1 MGFLAY
7 KRGGG
12 GRLGGLGWCRKR
24 GFREGAEGQKKGFK
38 GERRER
44 EGRLMMMTDED
55 LREQKG
61 RGSNRE
67 QIEVQERLS
76 GSVVR

>member
-1 MGFLAY
+1 MM
-7 KRGGG
+7 
-12 GRLGGLGWCRKR
+12 
-24 GFREGAEGQKKGFK
+24 
-38 GERRER
+38 
-44 EGRLMMMTDED
+44 MMMTDED

-67 QIEVQERLS
+67 RIEVQERLS